1 MVWALG
7 QIIAQGRPD
16 ADWEAQSEANT
27 LCKIIWDALAVCIF
41 LWKRVR
47 SAWLVWQER
56 ELLISRH
63 IYLSY
68 KKLKKSFAIFSEFKT
83 FRYIWLCRPSC
94 SLGIY
99 KKFLVTLLFQSLV
112 LRVKK
117 RDWEPSSF
125 DMGDTLRNNA
135 FSPFSSRVEIVKT
148 APQEKKMAY
157 AIIKRCGR
165 VLWFILFEI
174 QLGTFVFFQLMG
186 LANSRWLHSDLEHV
200 AIVLFFFLYF
210 IIVSALSEFLL
221 LVGTR
226 TDGFILPQLFFGWKL
241 YIGFVFVPNVMGI
254 FGGIAVY
261 KAEDL
266 QTSGINS
273 LTLTVCATP
282 ILLLL
287 LLITA
292 DDSFSSRNHRD
303 LVRNL
308 SILMVSDL
316 IDGIEM
322 LDSTLKGN
330 SYGIHKSFLT
340 LGAVMIIVLSSFQM
354 AEYKFVRGEL
364 MEQPIYTTTVIRHIC
379 VIILNLAFLI
389 VRVKVSR
396 SLLMVFK
403 NCMAIILSV
412 IQIFYLTQHTW
423 NLYDLN

>member
-1 MVWALG
+1 
-7 QIIAQGRPD
+7 
-16 ADWEAQSEANT
+16 
-27 LCKIIWDALAVCIF
+27 
-41 LWKRVR
+41 
-47 SAWLVWQER
+47 
-56 ELLISRH
+56 
-63 IYLSY
+63 
-68 KKLKKSFAIFSEFKT
+68 
-83 FRYIWLCRPSC
+83 
-94 SLGIY
+94 
-99 KKFLVTLLFQSLV
+99 
-112 LRVKK
+112 
-117 RDWEPSSF
+117 
-125 DMGDTLRNNA
+125 
-135 FSPFSSRVEIVKT
+135 
-148 APQEKKMAY
+148 MAY
-157 AIIKRCGR
+157 AIIKWCGR
-165 VLWFILFEI
+165 VLLFILFEI
-174 QLGTFVFFQLMG
+174 QFGTFVFFQIIG
-186 LANSRWLHSDLEHV
+186 LVNSGWLHSLLQYV
-200 AIVLFFFLYF
+200 AIILFWFLYF
-210 IIVSALSEFLL
+210 FIVSALSGILL
-221 LVGTR
+221 AEATWS
-226 TDGFILPQLFFGWKL
+226 DGFILPQLFFGWKL

-261 KAEDL
+261 KADDL

-292 DDSFSSRNHRD
+292 DDSFSSRSHQD

-308 SILMVSDL
+308 SIMMVIDL

-364 MEQPIYTTTVIRHIC
+364 MEQPIYTTTVTRHIC

-396 SLLMVFK
+396 SILIIFK

-412 IQIFYLTQHTW
+412 IQISYLTQHTW
-423 NLYDLN
+423 NLWP

>member
-1 MVWALG
+1 MTENPHHSLWA
-7 QIIAQGRPD
+7 IHYATTP
-16 ADWEAQSEANT
+16 
-27 LCKIIWDALAVCIF
+27 LAP
-41 LWKRVR
+41 LVR
-47 SAWLVWQER
+47 GSR
-56 ELLISRH
+56 LLR
-63 IYLSY
+63 LR
-68 KKLKKSFAIFSEFKT
+68 LK
-83 FRYIWLCRPSC
+83 
-94 SLGIY
+94 
-99 KKFLVTLLFQSLV
+99 
-112 LRVKK
+112 
-117 RDWEPSSF
+117 
-125 DMGDTLRNNA
+125 
-135 FSPFSSRVEIVKT
+135 
-148 APQEKKMAY
+148 KKMAY
-157 AIIKRCGR
+157 AIIKWCGR
-165 VLWFILFEI
+165 VLWFILFVI
-174 QLGTFVFFQLMG
+174 QLGAFVFFQFMG
-186 LANSRWLHSDLEHV
+186 LVNSGWLHSVLQLV
-200 AIVLFFFLYF
+200 AIILVFVLYF
-210 IIVSALSEFLL
+210 FIVSTLSVILL
-221 LVGTR
+221 AEATWSDR
-226 TDGFILPQLFFGWKL
+226 FILPHLFFGWKL
-241 YIGFVFVPNVMGI
+241 YIGFVFVPNVMSI

-354 AEYKFVRGEL
+354 AEYNFVRGEL
-364 MEQPIYTTTVIRHIC
+364 VEQPIYTTTVTRQIF

-396 SLLMVFK
+396 SILIIFK

-412 IQIFYLTQHTW
+412 IQISYLTQHK
-423 NLYDLN
+423 

>member
-1 MVWALG
+1 
-7 QIIAQGRPD
+7 
-16 ADWEAQSEANT
+16 
-27 LCKIIWDALAVCIF
+27 
-41 LWKRVR
+41 
-47 SAWLVWQER
+47 
-56 ELLISRH
+56 
-63 IYLSY
+63 
-68 KKLKKSFAIFSEFKT
+68 
-83 FRYIWLCRPSC
+83 
-94 SLGIY
+94 
-99 KKFLVTLLFQSLV
+99 
-112 LRVKK
+112 
-117 RDWEPSSF
+117 
-125 DMGDTLRNNA
+125 
-135 FSPFSSRVEIVKT
+135 
-148 APQEKKMAY
+148 MAY
-157 AIIKRCGR
+157 AVIRWCGR
-165 VLWFILFEI
+165 VLWFILFVI
-174 QLGTFVFFQLMG
+174 QLGAFVFFQFMG
-186 LANSRWLHSDLEHV
+186 VLNSGWLHS
-200 AIVLFFFLYF
+200 VLQHGAVILFCFLYF
-210 IIVSALSEFLL
+210 FIVSALSGILL
-221 LVGTR
+221 LEATR
-226 TDGFILPQLFFGWKL
+226 NDGYILPKLFFGWKL
-241 YIGFVFVPNVMGI
+241 YIGCVFVPNVVGI

-261 KAEDL
+261 KMEDL
-266 QTSGINS
+266 QTSGTNS

-364 MEQPIYTTTVIRHIC
+364 MEQPIYTTTVTRHIC

-396 SLLMVFK
+396 SILIIFK

-412 IQIFYLTQHTW
+412 IQISYLTQHT
-423 NLYDLN
+423 

>member
-1 MVWALG
+1 MAGVTRKGTSHLQTYISLIQKSLKNLSLFFPNLKLLDTFDCVGHPALWAFIKNSLSLSCFRVWYYQWKSVTENPHHLLWA
-7 QIIAQGRPD
+7 IHYATSP
-16 ADWEAQSEANT
+16 
-27 LCKIIWDALAVCIF
+27 LAP
-41 LWKRVR
+41 LVR
-47 SAWLVWQER
+47 GSR
-56 ELLISRH
+56 LLR
-63 IYLSY
+63 
-68 KKLKKSFAIFSEFKT
+68 
-83 FRYIWLCRPSC
+83 
-94 SLGIY
+94 
-99 KKFLVTLLFQSLV
+99 
-112 LRVKK
+112 LR
-117 RDWEPSSF
+117 
-125 DMGDTLRNNA
+125 L
-135 FSPFSSRVEIVKT
+135 
-148 APQEKKMAY
+148 QKKMAY

-165 VLWFILFEI
+165 VLWFILFVI

-186 LANSRWLHSDLEHV
+186 LLNSGWLHSDLEHV
-200 AIVLFFFLYF
+200 AIIVFFLLYF
-210 IIVSALSEFLL
+210 IIVSILSEILL
-221 LVGTR
+221 LVATKS
-226 TDGFILPQLFFGWKL
+226 DGFILPQLFFGWKL

-292 DDSFSSRNHRD
+292 DDSFSSRSHKD

-396 SLLMVFK
+396 SILIIFK

-412 IQIFYLTQHTW
+412 IQISYLTQHTW

>member
-1 MVWALG
+1 
-7 QIIAQGRPD
+7 
-16 ADWEAQSEANT
+16 
-27 LCKIIWDALAVCIF
+27 
-41 LWKRVR
+41 
-47 SAWLVWQER
+47 
-56 ELLISRH
+56 
-63 IYLSY
+63 
-68 KKLKKSFAIFSEFKT
+68 
-83 FRYIWLCRPSC
+83 
-94 SLGIY
+94 
-99 KKFLVTLLFQSLV
+99 
-112 LRVKK
+112 
-117 RDWEPSSF
+117 
-125 DMGDTLRNNA
+125 
-135 FSPFSSRVEIVKT
+135 
-148 APQEKKMAY
+148 MAY
-157 AIIKRCGR
+157 AIIKWCGR

-186 LANSRWLHSDLEHV
+186 LVNSGWLHSDLEHV
-200 AIVLFFFLYF
+200 AIILFFFLYF
-210 IIVSALSEFLL
+210 IIVSAVSEILL
-221 LVGTR
+221 LVATR
-226 TDGFILPQLFFGWKL
+226 NDRYILSRLFFGWKL
-241 YIGFVFVPNVMGI
+241 YIGFVFVPYVMGI

-261 KAEDL
+261 YPEEI

-308 SILMVSDL
+308 SILMVPDL

-364 MEQPIYTTTVIRHIC
+364 MEQPIYTTTVTRHIF

-396 SLLMVFK
+396 SILIIFK
-403 NCMAIILSV
+403 NCIAIILSV
-412 IQIFYLTQHTW
+412 IQISYLTQHT
-423 NLYDLN
+423 

>member
-1 MVWALG
+1 MFFQSIGHANSGWFDSPWKFVSLMSFYSIHFWIVFAFSAVFLL
-7 QIIAQGRPD
+7 
-16 ADWEAQSEANT
+16 EATRN
-27 LCKIIWDALAVCIF
+27 D
-41 LWKRVR
+41 
-47 SAWLVWQER
+47 
-56 ELLISRH
+56 
-63 IYLSY
+63 
-68 KKLKKSFAIFSEFKT
+68 
-83 FRYIWLCRPSC
+83 RYIL
-94 SLGIY
+94 
-99 KKFLVTLLFQSLV
+99 
-112 LRVKK
+112 
-117 RDWEPSSF
+117 
-125 DMGDTLRNNA
+125 
-135 FSPFSSRVEIVKT
+135 SR
-148 APQEKKMAY
+148 
-157 AIIKRCGR
+157 
-165 VLWFILFEI
+165 
-174 QLGTFVFFQLMG
+174 
-186 LANSRWLHSDLEHV
+186 
-200 AIVLFFFLYF
+200 
-210 IIVSALSEFLL
+210 
-221 LVGTR
+221 
-226 TDGFILPQLFFGWKL
+226 LFFGWKL
-241 YIGFVFVPNVMGI
+241 YIGFVFVPYVMGI

-261 KAEDL
+261 YPEEI

-364 MEQPIYTTTVIRHIC
+364 MEQPIYTTTVTRHIF
-379 VIILNLAFLI
+379 VIILNLVFLI

-396 SLLMVFK
+396 SILIIFK

-412 IQIFYLTQHTW
+412 IQISYLTQHT
-423 NLYDLN
+423 

>member
-1 MVWALG
+1 M
-7 QIIAQGRPD
+7 
-16 ADWEAQSEANT
+16 
-27 LCKIIWDALAVCIF
+27 
-41 LWKRVR
+41 RVR
-47 SAWLVWQER
+47 R
-56 ELLISRH
+56 
-63 IYLSY
+63 
-68 KKLKKSFAIFSEFKT
+68 LK
-83 FRYIWLCRPSC
+83 
-94 SLGIY
+94 
-99 KKFLVTLLFQSLV
+99 
-112 LRVKK
+112 
-117 RDWEPSSF
+117 
-125 DMGDTLRNNA
+125 
-135 FSPFSSRVEIVKT
+135 
-148 APQEKKMAY
+148 KKMAY
-157 AIIKRCGR
+157 AIIKWCGR
-165 VLWFILFEI
+165 VLWFILFVI
-174 QLGTFVFFQLMG
+174 QLGAFVLFQFMG
-186 LANSRWLHSDLEHV
+186 LLNSGWLHSVLQLV
-200 AIVLFFFLYF
+200 AIILVFLLYF
-210 IIVSALSEFLL
+210 FIVSTLSGILL
-221 LVGTR
+221 LEATR
-226 TDGFILPQLFFGWKL
+226 NDGYILPQLFFGWKL
-241 YIGFVFVPNVMGI
+241 YIGCVFVPNVVGI

-292 DDSFSSRNHRD
+292 DDSFGSRNHRD

-364 MEQPIYTTTVIRHIC
+364 MEQPIYTTTVTRHIF
-379 VIILNLAFLI
+379 VIILNLVFLI

-396 SLLMVFK
+396 FILIIFK

-412 IQIFYLTQHTW
+412 IQVSYLTQHT
-423 NLYDLN
+423 